1 MRDRRSF
8 SSSADRAMAP
18 GGGLDASSAD
28 PYYLGEA
35 FDQMGG
41 RAVMERIRNL
51 TAEAPERVPMLRQ
64 VKGTLKHTKQSA
76 AAATGFRFKAAIKIA
91 AAATTIQMKLQ
102 KQLLCIGINN
112 ILN

>member
-64 VKGTLKHTKQSA
+64 VKGTRKHTV
-76 AAATGFRFKAAIKIA
+76 
-91 AAATTIQMKLQ
+91 
-102 KQLLCIGINN
+102 NN
-112 ILN
+112 QQQQ